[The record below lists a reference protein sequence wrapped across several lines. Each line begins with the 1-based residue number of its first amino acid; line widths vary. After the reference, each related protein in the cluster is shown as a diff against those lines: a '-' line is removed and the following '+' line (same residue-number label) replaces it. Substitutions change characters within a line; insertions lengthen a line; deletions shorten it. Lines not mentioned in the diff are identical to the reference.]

1 MRKIIVLIFF
11 LVQVF
16 GIIYSRFLE
25 VRYFCWAPF
34 DQISNY
40 EIKAEVNG
48 VVYSP
53 EQIRGRYNIQS
64 NGRENRSIHN
74 VFSIIRQYEES
85 YGREEKSAVKV
96 IYSTNGKAKEEWN
109 FSTE

>member
-1 MRKIIVLIFF
+1 MAFF
-11 LVQVF
+11 IAQVF

-53 EQIRGRYNIQS
+53 EQIRGRYNIQN

-74 VFSIIRQYEES
+74 VFSIIIQYEES
-85 YGREEKSAVKV
+85 YGREENAAVKV
-96 IYSTNGKAKEEWN
+96 RYSTNGKAKEEWN